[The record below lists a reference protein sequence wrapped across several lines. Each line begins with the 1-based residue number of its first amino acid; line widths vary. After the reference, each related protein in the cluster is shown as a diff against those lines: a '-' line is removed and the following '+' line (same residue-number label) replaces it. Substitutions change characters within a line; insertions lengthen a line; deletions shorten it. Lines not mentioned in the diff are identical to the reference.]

1 MKTIKLVLCLSILMM
16 IGCKKDDKSAQ
27 KEEIQEKK
35 IQEIIPG
42 NYLNVL
48 KEMGMPIHEGINP
61 PDITGIYHISPIML
75 LKTNIT
81 SAGEYEVGHRFA
93 DGRYSFSSLNKND
106 FTLKVASK
114 QGPGNSESTIAA
126 ISGSGSHFT
135 VYAMEISTSGTNS
148 AIFAYLYSGI
158 LEGSSIKDFK
168 MAFIN
173 VDNSNG
179 GIQFIKE
186 GEARIT
192 HDEDG
197 ISERVNSL
205 DITAKTT
212 KILEINPAA
221 VTGLSQMQS
230 SVR

>member
-1 MKTIKLVLCLSILMM
+1 MKTIKRVLCLAILLTM
-16 IGCKKDDKSAQ
+16 GCKKDNESVQ

-48 KEMGMPIHEGINP
+48 KEMGMPIHEGVNP
-61 PDITGIYHISPIML
+61 PDITGIYHISPIL
-75 LKTNIT
+75 LFKTNIT
-81 SAGEYEVGHRFA
+81 SAGEFEVGHRFA
-93 DGRYSFSSLNKND
+93 DGRYSFSSLNQND

-114 QGPGNSESTIAA
+114 QSTVNSESTVAV
-126 ISGSGSHFT
+126 ISGSGNHFT
-135 VYAMEISTSGTNS
+135 VYAMEISTLGANS
-148 AIFAYLYSGI
+148 AVFAYLYSGT
-158 LEGSSIKDFK
+158 LEGASIKDFK

-179 GIQFIKE
+179 GTLFIKE

-197 ISERVNSL
+197 ISEHVDSL

-212 KILEINPAA
+212 KTLETNRSVIA
-221 VTGLSQMQS
+221 GLSQIS
-230 SVR
+230 SPVQ